1 MSENKVGSVPDFTA
15 DETVVE
21 GTEEVKPVEETVEET
36 ETPAEL
42 PSESEKPEQKP
53 AEEAKAPLRDD
64 TESIPDEILGKAVA
78 RATEGLRHEIVA
90 LKKDLATA
98 KGADRM
104 FIQGKIETAQDK
116 IDELKDVA
124 PEDVSLID
132 RVLRAKGYITKEES
146 SKMHYDAVKNEEI
159 TKFLD
164 KFPEYKPENDP
175 SDLNWSALQK
185 QVQSWYRMPGDPR
198 LVGELLLKAHKD
210 IVKTPSDRGTV
221 EVKKQQVKVASS
233 GSAGTQRSSPKPSN
247 PRLTELMRSHMQGWS
262 EEEINKLEK
271 KLPE

>member
-1 MSENKVGSVPDFTA
+1 MSENKIGSIPEFTV
-15 DETVVE
+15 DETVE
-21 GTEEVKPVEETVEET
+21 GKDEVKEPVDETVEET

-42 PSESEKPEQKP
+42 PSEDKKPL
-53 AEEAKAPLRDD
+53 EEAKAPLKDD
-64 TESIPDEILGKAVA
+64 AEIPEEILGKAVA
-78 RATEGLRHEIVA
+78 RATEGLRGELVN
-90 LKKDLATA
+90 LKKELATA

-132 RVLRAKGYITKEES
+132 RVLRAKGYITKDES
-146 SKMHYDAVKNEEI
+146 SKMHYEAVKNEEI
-159 TKFLD
+159 SKFLD

-175 SDLNWSALQK
+175 GDLNWSALQR
-185 QVQSWYRMPGDPR
+185 QINSWYRMPGDPR
-198 LVGELLLKAHKD
+198 LVGELLARAHKD
-210 IVKTPSDRGTV
+210 VAKPLSDRGL

-233 GSAGTQRSSPKPSN
+233 GASGAQRSSPKPAN
-247 PRLTELMRSHMQGWS
+247 GRLSDLMRTHMQGWS
-262 EEEINKLEK
+262 EEEIRNLES